1 MSATVFTRD
10 FTQDFTHYEITP
22 LAFALHFC
30 ECVFVP
36 WCVHVEV
43 PGPCFMSPAKH
54 TRQPGLWAS
63 EDSSVSLCLPISL
76 CEHWGYRC
84 GLHCVGL
91 HGIWGSQLSAS
102 HLCHA
107 VFACWAHSHWTHFGG
122 PESSAWRDGH
132 HLSSLAHETIKKWSG
147 VRTVTSRSKKSFGE
161 VDFKDHSEI
170 LV

>member
-1 MSATVFTRD
+1 MVCAFPTPLHGIAPCQLQCLLEISPRTSH
-10 FTQDFTHYEITP
+10 THYEITP

-36 WCVHVEV
+36 WCVYVEI

-54 TRQPGLWAS
+54 TRQAGLWAS

-76 CEHWGYRC
+76 WDHWGYRC

-102 HLCHA
+102 RLCHA
-107 VFACWAHSHWTHFGG
+107 VFACWAHSQELTLEALKAVHGEMG
-122 PESSAWRDGH
+122 
-132 HLSSLAHETIKKWSG
+132 TIFLLWLIW
-147 VRTVTSRSKKSFGE
+147 
-161 VDFKDHSEI
+161 DD
-170 LV
+170 